1 MIKGAFNSAP
11 SFFIFISTSLLLF
24 HILFLFL
31 ICRNQIECIRG
42 MRIKYNYV
50 VIEGNIG
57 AGKTTLASKIA
68 DQFNARLILERF
80 ADNPFLPKFYK
91 DPDKYSFPLELSFL
105 ADRYRQLKEELVAQ
119 DLFKTFTIADYYF
132 MKSLVFAASTLTGD
146 EYNLYRQIFYIIYG
160 SLPKPD
166 MYVYLHLN
174 PEKLLQNIEKRGRNY
189 EKSITKEYLK
199 KIQESY
205 FSFFKQNPENR
216 YLIIDINEIDFV
228 ENENH
233 YARII
238 DTIFYDDYPSGVNR
252 VIL

>member
-1 MIKGAFNSAP
+1 MK
-11 SFFIFISTSLLLF
+11 
-24 HILFLFL
+24 
-31 ICRNQIECIRG
+31 
-42 MRIKYNYV
+42 IKYNYV

-57 AGKTTLASKIA
+57 AGKTTLACRIA
-68 DQFNARLILERF
+68 EQFNARLILERF
-80 ADNPFLPKFYK
+80 ADNPFLPKFYE

-105 ADRYRQLKEELVAQ
+105 ADRYRQLKEELMAQ
-119 DLFKTFTIADYYF
+119 DLFKAFTIADYYF

-166 MYVYLHLN
+166 IYVYLHLK
-174 PEKLLQNIEKRGRNY
+174 PENLLQNIEKRGRNY
-189 EKSITKEYLK
+189 EKSISKEYLK
-199 KIQESY
+199 KIEESY
-205 FSFFKQNPENR
+205 FSFFRQNPENR

-233 YARII
+233 YTRII
-238 DTIFYDDYPSGVNR
+238 DTIFYDDYPAGVNR

>member
-1 MIKGAFNSAP
+1 MK
-11 SFFIFISTSLLLF
+11 
-24 HILFLFL
+24 
-31 ICRNQIECIRG
+31 
-42 MRIKYNYV
+42 IKYNYV

-80 ADNPFLPKFYK
+80 ADNPFLPKFYS
-91 DPDKYSFPLELSFL
+91 DPEKYSFPLELSFL

-119 DLFKTFTIADYYF
+119 DLFKAFTIADYYF

-160 SLPKPD
+160 TLPKPD
-166 MYVYLHLN
+166 IYVFLHLR
-174 PEKLLQNIEKRGRNY
+174 PERLLLNIEKRGRNY
-189 EKSITKEYLK
+189 EKSISREYLK
-199 KIQESY
+199 KIEESY
-205 FSFFKQNPENR
+205 FSFFRQNPENR

-228 ENENH
+228 GNETH
-233 YARII
+233 YRKII
-238 DTIFYDDYPSGVNR
+238 DTIFYDEYPTGVNR

>member
-1 MIKGAFNSAP
+1 
-11 SFFIFISTSLLLF
+11 
-24 HILFLFL
+24 
-31 ICRNQIECIRG
+31 

-80 ADNPFLPKFYK
+80 ADNPFLPRFYK
-91 DPDKYSFPLELSFL
+91 EPEKYSFPLELSFL
-105 ADRYRQLKEELVAQ
+105 ADRYKQLKEELVAQ
-119 DLFKTFTIADYYF
+119 DLFKSFTVADYYF

-166 MYVYLHLN
+166 IYVYLHLS
-174 PEKLLQNIEKRGRNY
+174 PEKLLMNIDKRGRNY
-189 EKSITKEYLK
+189 EKSISWEYLK
-199 KIQESY
+199 KIEESY
-205 FSFFKQNPENR
+205 FSFFRQNPENR
-216 YLIIDINEIDFV
+216 YLVIDINEIDFV
-228 ENENH
+228 ENEGH
-233 YARII
+233 YTRII
-238 DTIFYDDYPSGVNR
+238 DTIFYDDYPIGLNR